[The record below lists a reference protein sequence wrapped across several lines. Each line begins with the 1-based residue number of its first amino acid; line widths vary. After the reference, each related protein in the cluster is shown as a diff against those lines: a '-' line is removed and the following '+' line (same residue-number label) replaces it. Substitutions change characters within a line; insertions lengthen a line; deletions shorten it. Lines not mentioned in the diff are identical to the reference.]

1 VLSTKRMLNSF
12 RCVFRRRKAD
22 EELDAEVRSCFEMLV
37 DRYRDQGL
45 SHEEAER
52 AARWEFEG
60 MEQVKDKV
68 REVRAGSRFASL
80 PQDIRFALRALRKS
94 PSFTAVAILTLALG
108 IGVNTAVFSVFYTV
122 MLRPLPYDQPGQL
135 GLIWST
141 FEKTAASRA
150 PTAGPL
156 LGEIKHRTRLLQDV
170 AGIWVGNVTFTGD
183 PHPEQVKVA
192 SVTPNFLTLLG
203 VRPALGRVFAP
214 DESAGGRPVI
224 LLSEGLWRRRFGA
237 DPNIVG
243 KAVRTA
249 RASATVVG
257 VLPPQ
262 FQLYFP
268 PDAHVPSDVQAFM
281 PFEYD
286 VYRDNRT
293 LYYIRVVAR
302 LKQGVSFEQAQQDLN
317 AVAAQVR
324 AAYTEYAD
332 ENVKLEIVPIHG
344 DAVREIR
351 PAMIALFSGAGL
363 VLLICCVNVANLL
376 LARASDRRRE
386 VAVRSA
392 LGASRGRILRQ
403 LLIEGFMLCAIAGIA
418 GVALGWAGLRGLLSL
433 RPGYLTQMGDIGL
446 NWPVLAFVAAVS
458 LAAALVFGLAP
469 GLESA
474 KWDLIKTLREAGRDS
489 QAPARRGV
497 RTALI
502 VCEVT
507 LGFVL
512 VIGAGLTIRTLANIQ
527 RVRPGFDATNV
538 LTFEIDMQGKR
549 YRTAPARINFVKEWE
564 ARIALLPGVES
575 VGASYDVPLD
585 DYPNWYSPYRPE
597 GVSQNQGAGLL
608 ADHRCVTPGYLR
620 AMGVRL
626 LEGRYF
632 DDRDRSG
639 GRQVAIVD
647 DLLAASTWPGQS
659 AIGKKIEAEHVT
671 DRGFDPVWAEV
682 VGVVEHV
689 QNHSLVQ
696 KLRPDLYI
704 PYEQSPRTH
713 LGYAVR
719 TRVEPLSLAPVIR
732 REMQKR
738 DRDLAISKV
747 RPMMAYVEQAKA
759 PASFTAVLAGI
770 FAGLALLLAAIGIYG
785 VIYYSVSRR
794 MHEMGVRMALGANGG
809 DIIRLVMSEGL
820 VLTALGLAL
829 GLAVSLAVSSY
840 LRSLVYGISER
851 DPLTYTVA
859 IAVILAAA
867 VLGCWRPAAKAASA
881 NPVDAM
887 RAE

>member
-1 VLSTKRMLNSF
+1 VLITKRLRNLF
-12 RCVFRRRKAD
+12 RVVARRRKAD
-22 EELDAEVRSCFEMLV
+22 EELDAEVRSFFEMLV
-37 DRYRDQGL
+37 DRYRDKGMPD
-45 SHEEAER
+45 EEAQR

-60 MEQVKDKV
+60 MEQVKDRV
-68 REVRAGSRFASL
+68 REVRAGSSFASL
-80 PQDIRFALRALRKS
+80 PQDIRFAWRALRKS
-94 PSFTAVAILTLALG
+94 PAFTAIAILTLALG
-108 IGVNTAVFSVFYTV
+108 IGVNTAIFSVFYAV
-122 MLRPLPYDQPGQL
+122 MLRPLPYDRPEQL

-150 PTAGPL
+150 PAAGPL
-156 LGEIKHRTRLLQDV
+156 LGEIQRRMRLLKDV
-170 AGIWVGNVTFTGD
+170 AGIWVGNVTLTGD
-183 PHPEQVKVA
+183 PNPEQVKVG
-192 SVTPNFLTLLG
+192 SVTTNFLTLLG
-203 VRPALGRVFAP
+203 VRPALGRVFTP
-214 DESAGGRPVI
+214 DESAGWRPVI
-224 LLSEGLWRRRFGA
+224 VLSDGLWRRRFGA
-237 DPNIVG
+237 DPKIVG
-243 KAVRTA
+243 KAVRTTG
-249 RASATVVG
+249 ASATVVG
-257 VLPPQ
+257 VLPPH

-286 VYRDNRT
+286 VNKDNRT

-302 LKQGVSFEQAQQDLN
+302 LKPGVSFGQAQQDMN
-317 AVAAQVR
+317 AVASQVR
-324 AAYTEYAD
+324 AAYSEYAN
-332 ENVKLEIVPIHG
+332 ENVKLEIVPMHG

-403 LLIEGFMLCAIAGIA
+403 LLVEGFMLCAIAGIA

-433 RPGYLTQMGDIGL
+433 RPGYLTQMGEIGL
-446 NWPVLAFVAAVS
+446 NWPVLVFVAGVS

-474 KWDLIKTLREAGRDS
+474 KWDLTKTLREAGRDS
-489 QAPARRGV
+489 QAHARRGV
-497 RTALI
+497 RAALI

-512 VIGAGLTIRTLANIQ
+512 VIGAGLMIRTLANIQ
-527 RVRPGFDATNV
+527 RVRPGFDAANV
-538 LTFEIDMQGKR
+538 LTFEIGLQGKR
-549 YRTAPARINFVKEWE
+549 YAPAPARMNFVRELE
-564 ARIALLPGVES
+564 AKVASLPGVES

-585 DYPNWYSPYRPE
+585 DYPNWYSPYHPE
-597 GVSQNQGAGLL
+597 GVSRNQGAGLL

-639 GRQVAIVD
+639 GQQVVIVD

-659 AIGKKIEAEHVT
+659 AIGKKIETEHVT
-671 DRGFDPVWAEV
+671 QNGFEPVWAEV

-696 KLRPDLYI
+696 KLRPDIYI
-704 PYEQSPRTH
+704 PFEQSPRNH
-713 LGYAVR
+713 LAFAVR
-719 TRVEPLSLAPVIR
+719 TRVDPLSLAPVIR
-732 REMQKR
+732 QELQKR
-738 DRDLAISKV
+738 DRDLAMSKV
-747 RPMMAYVEQAKA
+747 RPMAAYVEQAKA
-759 PASFTAVLAGI
+759 PVSFTAVLAGI
-770 FAGLALLLAAIGIYG
+770 FAGLALMLAAVGIYG

-794 MHEMGVRMALGANGG
+794 MNEMGVRMALGANGG
-809 DIIRLVMSEGL
+809 DIVRLVMREGL
-820 VLTALGLAL
+820 MLTALGLAL
-829 GLAVSLAVSSY
+829 GIAVSLVVSNY
-840 LRSLVYGISER
+840 LRSLVFGISER
-851 DPLTYTVA
+851 DPLTYAVA
-859 IAVILAAA
+859 IVVILVAA
-867 VLGCWRPAAKAASA
+867 VLGCWRPAIRAAAA